1 MRARDLQREATFAIG
16 DSREILRPRRTSA
29 RSGWLPTALENDP
42 TLREALG
49 AYGNVRI
56 AEAAHGGGVYEAVIT
71 TLAERR

>member
-16 DSREILRPRRTSA
+16 DSREDLATA
-29 RSGWLPTALENDP
+29 AHVGTFWLVANALENDP